1 MQPHPPHP
9 EHLNFPCS
17 GGRDIFPVANI
28 LPHRYEIEGDAPG
41 WDEAEKQVKNAAKRG
56 KDGVVVSVK
65 SGKTKR
71 KTGPTAEQIY
81 EEELGDKKRKK
92 VKLGKKAKM
101 S

>member
-1 MQPHPPHP
+1 MPPTKVSGSEPCP
-9 EHLNFPCS
+9 ELIQRLTFVC
-17 GGRDIFPVANI
+17 
-28 LPHRYEIEGDAPG
+28 RYEIEGDAPG
-41 WDEAEKQVKNAAKRG
+41 WEEAEKQVKNAAKRG
-56 KDGVVVSVK
+56 KDGIVVSVK

>member
-1 MQPHPPHP
+1 MKFGF
-9 EHLNFPCS
+9 ESGNF
-17 GGRDIFPVANI
+17 RKFIVANVGVT
-28 LPHRYEIEGDAPG
+28 RYAIEGDAPG
-41 WDEAEKQVKNAAKRG
+41 WEEAEKQVMNAAKRG

-65 SGKTKR
+65 SGKAKR

-81 EEELGDKKRKK
+81 EEELGEKKRKK

>member
-1 MQPHPPHP
+1 M
-9 EHLNFPCS
+9 
-17 GGRDIFPVANI
+17 
-28 LPHRYEIEGDAPG
+28 
-41 WDEAEKQVKNAAKRG
+41 NAAKRG

-65 SGKTKR
+65 SSKAKR

-81 EEELGDKKRKK
+81 EEEVGEKNRKK

>member
-1 MQPHPPHP
+1 MK
-9 EHLNFPCS
+9 LF
-17 GGRDIFPVANI
+17 A
-28 LPHRYEIEGDAPG
+28 LPFDLSVSSLTSVTRYGIEGDAPG
-41 WDEAEKQVKNAAKRG
+41 WEDAEKQVMNAAKRG

-65 SGKTKR
+65 SGKAKR